1 MPPVADPAWLLAL
14 LRAPGIGP
22 ARFARLLD
30 HFGSAAAVF
39 AADGAELRSLE
50 LPDAALD
57 YLRRPDWRRVEQ
69 DLAWL
74 GQPGN
79 HLLRLDDPRYPLLL
93 RQIPYPPPL
102 LFVHGDPD
110 CLRLPQLAIVGTRNP
125 TPLGRETAQRFA
137 AHLAEFGLV
146 ITSGLALG
154 IDAAAHQ
161 GALAGGGRTIAVMGT
176 SLDRVYPARNR
187 DLAHAVAE
195 RGALISEL
203 AIGTPAMA
211 ENFPRRNRLISGLAL
226 GVLVVEAATQSGS
239 LITARLANEQGREVF
254 AIPGSIHNPLAKGCH
269 ALIRQGAKLV
279 ETAADILE
287 ELGALAAAAREP
299 ASRPAATPAAVA
311 LDEEYRQLLAA
322 MGDEPVG
329 IDLLVDR
336 CGLTAEALS
345 SMLLILELEGY
356 VAAIPGGLYGRLK
369 T

>member
-1 MPPVADPAWLLAL
+1 M
-14 LRAPGIGP
+14 
-22 ARFARLLD
+22 
-30 HFGSAAAVF
+30 F
-39 AADGAELRSLE
+39 AADGAELRQLE

-74 GQPGN
+74 EQPGN
-79 HLLRLDDPRYPLLL
+79 HLLRLDDPRYPPLL

-137 AHLAEFGLV
+137 AHLAEFGLL

-161 GALAGGGRTIAVMGT
+161 GALAGGRTIAVMGT
-176 SLDRVYPARNR
+176 SLDRVYPAKHR
-187 DLAHAVAE
+187 DLAHAIAE
-195 RGALISEL
+195 RGALVSEFS
-203 AIGTPAMA
+203 IGTSPAA
-211 ENFPRRNRLISGLAL
+211 GNFPQRNRLISGLAL
-226 GVLVVEAATQSGS
+226 GVLVVEAAAQSGS
-239 LITARLANEQGREVF
+239 LITARLALDQGREVF

-287 ELGALAAAAREP
+287 ELGALAATTREAVSHPAAAP
-299 ASRPAATPAAVA
+299 ASAA
-311 LDEEYRQLLAA
+311 LDEEYQQLLAT

-356 VAAIPGGLYGRLK
+356 VAAIPGGLYVRLK

>member
-1 MPPVADPAWLLAL
+1 M
-14 LRAPGIGP
+14 RAPGIGP
-22 ARFARLLD
+22 ARFARLLE

-39 AADGAELRSLE
+39 AADGAQLQPLE

-74 GQPGN
+74 EQPDN
-79 HLLRLDDPRYPLLL
+79 HLLRLEDPRYPSLL

-102 LFVHGDPD
+102 LFVHGDPG

-137 AHLAEFGLV
+137 AHLAEFGLL

-176 SLDRVYPARNR
+176 GLDRVYPAQHR
-187 DLAHAVAE
+187 DLAHAIAE
-195 RGALISEL
+195 RGALVSEFS
-203 AIGTPAMA
+203 IGTSPVAG
-211 ENFPRRNRLISGLAL
+211 NFPQRNRLISGLAL
-226 GVLVVEAATQSGS
+226 GVLVVEAAAQSGS

-287 ELGALAAAAREP
+287 ELGALAATTHEGVPPVAA
-299 ASRPAATPAAVA
+299 ASSSEA
-311 LDEEYRQLLAA
+311 LDEEYRQLLVA

-356 VAAIPGGLYGRLK
+356 AAAIPGGLYSRLK
-369 T
+369 L